1 MRLRIATLTAGIAA
15 TLGLVAVLGQPGDPA
30 RTLLLEAAD
39 ALGGRDRLLALRTL
53 TIEGYGQ
60 LAYQNGGGNITTA
73 RDAPQKWID
82 VNDHVR
88 VVDLDR
94 WRTRVTE
101 TRVNDFVFAA
111 EFGMRGARSAQAL
124 DGDVAFNPRPDG
136 GATRASDAV
145 ARARRMEMLAHPVTI
160 LRAALGPGARLGTPR
175 TADGLRLVDV
185 TIPSGDTLTL
195 AVHADSKLP
204 AWVSWVGPDPNLGDL
219 TYRAAFSGYQ
229 PVGGVLMPTGFATPI
244 DFREVVQW
252 KLLVDRQAV
261 DAPVPDLAAP
271 EAVRAAS
278 APGTRVPTIE
288 ATRVA
293 DGIWFLQGAG
303 NSVLFE
309 FSDHLTLFEVY
320 GSEANALA
328 VIAKARELVPGKPV
342 TEAIMSHHHFDHTG
356 GLRAAVSE
364 GLTIVVQRGNED
376 FIREVVSRPASQFPD
391 ALGRSPRPLRLR
403 LVDDHLALRDDGMAI
418 DVYRV
423 VANSHMADGLLVH
436 VPGERLLVQGDLF
449 DVSWEIYWW
458 GSSYM
463 DNVRYRGIQVDRDL
477 PVHGRVLPIAEVE
490 AQIARQIDQAQRLC
504 AAVEAAG
511 LSMRGCPVKTT
522 VDR

>member
-1 MRLRIATLTAGIAA
+1 MRARTVV
-15 TLGLVAVLGQPGDPA
+15 LVAALSGTFGIGAVIGQSQGSA
-30 RTLLLEAAD
+30 RALLLETAD
-39 ALGGRDRLLALRTL
+39 ALGGRDRVLALRTL

-60 LAYQNGGGNITTA
+60 IAYQNGGGNITSA
-73 RDAPQKWID
+73 PDAPQKWID

-88 VVDLDR
+88 VVELDH

-111 EFGMRGARSAQAL
+111 EYGMRGTRSTQAL

-136 GATRASDAV
+136 GATRAGDAV
-145 ARARRMEMLAHPVTI
+145 ARARRLEMLAHPVTI
-160 LRAALGPGARLGTPR
+160 LRAALEPRAELGAPR
-175 TADGLRLVDV
+175 TENGLRLVDV
-185 TIPSGDTLTL
+185 TIPAGDTLTL
-195 AVHADSKLP
+195 AVHADTRLP
-204 AWVSWVGPDPNLGDL
+204 AWVRWTGPDPNLGDL
-219 TYRAAFSGYQ
+219 TYRTAFTGYE
-229 PVGGVLMPTGFATPI
+229 PVGGVLMPTGFATTI
-244 DFREVVQW
+244 DFRDVVQW
-252 KLLVDRQAV
+252 KLYVDRQAV
-261 DAPVPDLAAP
+261 DAPVGDLAAP
-271 EAVRAAS
+271 AAVRAVS
-278 APGTRVPTIE
+278 PPQPRAPVIE
-288 ATRVA
+288 ATPVA

-342 TEAIMSHHHFDHTG
+342 TEAIISHHHFDHTG

-364 GLTIVVQRGNED
+364 GLTIVMQRGNEA
-376 FIREVVSRPASQFPD
+376 FIREVTSRPATLFPD
-391 ALGRSPRPLRLR
+391 ALGRAPRPLRLR
-403 LVDDHLALRDDGMAI
+403 LVDDHLALRDDRMAI

-423 VANSHMADGLLVH
+423 VANSHMADGLMVH
-436 VPGERLLVQGDLF
+436 VPRDRLLVQGDLF

-463 DNVRYRGIQVDRDL
+463 DNVRYRDLQVDRDL
-477 PVHGRVLPIAEVE
+477 PVHGRILPIGDVQEN
-490 AQIARQIDQAQRLC
+490 IARQIARAQQLC
-504 AAVEAAG
+504 ASVEAAG
-511 LSMRGCPVKTT
+511 LTMRGCPVKTT

>member
-1 MRLRIATLTAGIAA
+1 
-15 TLGLVAVLGQPGDPA
+15 
-30 RTLLLEAAD
+30 
-39 ALGGRDRLLALRTL
+39 
-53 TIEGYGQ
+53 
-60 LAYQNGGGNITTA
+60 
-73 RDAPQKWID
+73 
-82 VNDHVR
+82 
-88 VVDLDR
+88 
-94 WRTRVTE
+94 
-101 TRVNDFVFAA
+101 
-111 EFGMRGARSAQAL
+111 
-124 DGDVAFNPRPDG
+124 
-136 GATRASDAV
+136 
-145 ARARRMEMLAHPVTI
+145 
-160 LRAALGPGARLGTPR
+160 
-175 TADGLRLVDV
+175 
-185 TIPSGDTLTL
+185 
-195 AVHADSKLP
+195 
-204 AWVSWVGPDPNLGDL
+204 
-219 TYRAAFSGYQ
+219 
-229 PVGGVLMPTGFATPI
+229 MPTGFATTI